1 MRLPSFIGLAVL
13 ALVLDQVTKTAALA
27 MLDHHVPVPVFPGFN
42 LTLGFNTGASFGMFD
57 NTMADRPMVMAA
69 LTGALAIFLTWLG
82 LRARLPLERAG
93 FALIVGGA
101 SGNIIDRLRQGA
113 VTDFLDF
120 YWRGWHW
127 PAFNGADAAIFLG
140 AVAILLAGMKRP
152 QKTGASVG

>member
-27 MLDHHVPVPVFPGFN
+27 MLDHYVPVAVFPGFN

-69 LTGALAIFLTWLG
+69 LTSALTVFLACMG

-101 SGNIIDRLRQGA
+101 CGNILDRLRHGA

-120 YWRGWHW
+120 YWRDWSW
-127 PAFNGADAAIFLG
+127 PTFNGADVAIFLG
-140 AVAILLAGMKRP
+140 AAAILTAGMKRLP
-152 QKTGASVG
+152 KTGASVG

>member
-1 MRLPSFIGLAVL
+1 MRWRSFIGLAVL
-13 ALVLDQVTKTAALA
+13 VFVLDQGTKAAALA
-27 MLDHHVPVPVFPGFN
+27 VLDYRVPVPVFPGFN
-42 LTLGFNTGASFGMFD
+42 LTLGFNTGASFGMLY
-57 NTMADRPMVMAA
+57 NIMADKPMVMAA
-69 LTGALAIFLTWLG
+69 LTSALTVFLACMG

-101 SGNIIDRLRQGA
+101 SGNILDRLRQGA

-120 YWRGWHW
+120 YWRNWHW

-140 AVAILLAGMKRP
+140 VVAILLAGMKRP

>member
-27 MLDHHVPVPVFPGFN
+27 MLDHHVPVPVFLGFN

-69 LTGALAIFLTWLG
+69 LTSALTVFLACMG

-93 FALIVGGA
+93 FALSVGGA
-101 SGNIIDRLRQGA
+101 CGNILDRLRHGA

-120 YWRGWHW
+120 YWRDWSW
-127 PAFNGADAAIFLG
+127 PTFNGADVAIFLG
-140 AVAILLAGMKRP
+140 AAAILTAGMKRLP
-152 QKTGASVG
+152 KTGASVG

>member
-1 MRLPSFIGLAVL
+1 MRWPSFIGLVVL
-13 ALVLDQVTKTAALA
+13 ASVLDQVTKAAALA
-27 MLDHHVPVPVFPGFN
+27 MLDHRVPVPVFPGFN
-42 LTLGFNTGASFGMFD
+42 LTLGFNTGASFGMLYD
-57 NTMADRPMVMAA
+57 IMADRPMVMAA
-69 LTGALAIFLTWLG
+69 LTSALAIFLAWMG

-101 SGNIIDRLRQGA
+101 SGNILDRLRQGA

-120 YWRGWHW
+120 YWRNWHW

-140 AVAILLAGMKRP
+140 VVAILLAGMKRP